1 MKKQE
6 ESKKEKT
13 NEKGITAEKDD
24 FSEWFSELMIK
35 ADLADYTDV
44 SGCIVFKP
52 ASYAL
57 WDKVREEVDKRFKK
71 IGVKN
76 VYFPLFI
83 PEKYLNKEKDHVEGF
98 SPEVAWVE
106 TAGNTKLS
114 ERLAVRPTSETI
126 MYPSYSK
133 WIRSWR
139 DLPLRYNQWNNV
151 VRWEFKH
158 PVPFFRTREF
168 LWNELHTCLASE
180 SEALEEGNQVLEAY
194 NDVTENLMA
203 LYGVRGRKTEN
214 EKFAGAVF
222 SEKIHYIM
230 QNGKCLEG
238 CPFHF
243 DGQNFAK
250 AYDIKFLDKDG
261 KEQYVYQNT
270 YAIST
275 RMLGIMFAIHSD
287 DKGLILPPKMAINK
301 AVIVPILFEDS
312 AKKVLTEAKKIEK
325 DLEEFGAFVDERD
338 NYKPGFKFNE
348 WELKGIPIRIE
359 IGPKD
364 LENKQ
369 VVLVRRDTLQKEI
382 VKISDIKKRITVL
395 LDEIQNNLFEKS
407 KKTFTSKLSKA
418 SSLEELKKVIDDK
431 KVGLVPMCKGG
442 ECEDLLKVKTGG
454 AKALWIDESKKIKS
468 EKCIVCDEKAA
479 YFVYSGKSY

>member
-1 MKKQE
+1 MSKKI
-6 ESKKEKT
+6 ESKK
-13 NEKGITAEKDD
+13 NEKGLVAEKDD
-24 FSEWFSELMIK
+24 FSQWFSELMIK

-57 WDKVREEVDKRFKK
+57 WEKIREEVDKRFKK
-71 IGVKN
+71 IGVQN
-76 VYFPLFI
+76 AYFPLFI
-83 PEKYLNKEKDHVEGF
+83 PEKYLNKEKEHVEGF

-106 TAGNTKLS
+106 KAGDTKLN

-133 WIRSWR
+133 WIRSHR

-168 LWNELHTCLASE
+168 LWNELHTCLATE
-180 SEALEEGNQVLEAY
+180 NDALKEGDMVLDAY

-214 EKFAGAVF
+214 EKFAGGVF

-270 YAIST
+270 YAITT

-287 DKGLILPPKMAINK
+287 DKGLILPPRMAINQV
-301 AVIVPILFEDS
+301 VIVPILFEDT
-312 AKKVLTEAKKIEK
+312 ATKVLNEAKKIESELK
-325 DLEEFGAFVDERD
+325 EYGAFVDSRD

-348 WELKGIPIRIE
+348 WELKGIPIRVE

-364 LENKQ
+364 LEKKQ
-369 VVLVRRDTLQKEI
+369 VVMVRRDTLEKEI
-382 VKISDIKKRITVL
+382 VKISDLGKKVRGVL
-395 LDEIQNNLFEKS
+395 EDIQARLFERS
-407 KKTFTSKLSKA
+407 KKTFLSKIKTGN
-418 SSLEELKKVIDDK
+418 SLGDLKKIIEDKMVGIVPFCKSDSCEAELKS
-431 KVGLVPMCKGG
+431 
-442 ECEDLLKVKTGG
+442 ETGG
-454 AKALWIDESKKIKS
+454 AKALWIDAAKKVKS
-468 EKCIVCDEKAA
+468 EKCIICNKKAD
-479 YFVYSGKSY
+479 YFVYAGKSY